1 VAQRHAAATS
11 HRPSVNF
18 RKPIVISLNT
28 PILYTA
34 CRPASRHQR
43 LEVADIITGLFDA
56 RCGERRIGH

>member
-1 VAQRHAAATS
+1 
-11 HRPSVNF
+11 
-18 RKPIVISLNT
+18 LNA

-43 LEVADIITGLFDA
+43 LEVTDIITGLFDA